1 MDATQFSRVVTLLLA
16 ALIAGC
22 AEQAAQPA
30 AQPPNADP
38 TEPAEPPQVV
48 LDTKPAPGSG
58 SADEAPADDGP
69 VGAYLKRIEGALA
82 GRKPKSP
89 AAAQFAA
96 DVQPAP
102 EPPPE
107 YVPRPSPP
115 PQDQPVAAATP
126 DAPPSAPSPATPA
139 SPVLANV
146 QVRTSM
152 PPRTAQ
158 NDARSVQPNSTID
171 TTAMPPALRDFLERR
186 PKVDDAGYAQQLD
199 ERILWALAGDYDRAR
214 RPLELATTE
223 QRAIASGFVE
233 ALIALREAQDGD
245 LGASAAAATSQL
257 AALQKALR
265 TVSDLSVSDIR
276 LCSAVRG
283 FGQYDAIEPARFAAG
298 TAAEFVLYVEISDF
312 ASEKREDELHYTV
325 FDLKTQIVN
334 KAGEQVFELAD
345 ADITDRCRN
354 LRRDFFI
361 PRLIRLP
368 ASLAPGAYV
377 AKVTVTDKLG
387 QKVAQAR
394 TAFELVARP

>member
-1 MDATQFSRVVTLLLA
+1 MDATQLSRVVALLLV

-22 AEQAAQPA
+22 AEQAARPA
-30 AQPPNADP
+30 TQPPAGDP
-38 TEPAEPPQVV
+38 IEPAEPPQVV
-48 LDTKPAPGSG
+48 LDAKPAPES
-58 SADEAPADDGP
+58 STDEAPTDDGP

-82 GRKPKSP
+82 GRKPKSSTAAQHAADEQFVPGPPGYGPRLAEPPPVEP
-89 AAAQFAA
+89 AAAATRE
-96 DVQPAP
+96 VSSPA
-102 EPPPE
+102 E
-107 YVPRPSPP
+107 
-115 PQDQPVAAATP
+115 
-126 DAPPSAPSPATPA
+126 PSPAPT

-146 QVRTSM
+146 QVRTST

-158 NDARSVQPNSTID
+158 EDARSVQPNSTID
-171 TTAMPPALRDFLERR
+171 TSAMPPALREFLERR

-214 RPLELATTE
+214 KPLELVTTE

-245 LGASAAAATSQL
+245 LGASAAVATSQL

-283 FGQYDAIEPARFAAG
+283 FGQYDAINPPRFSAG
-298 TAAEFVLYVEISDF
+298 TAAEFVLYIEISDF
-312 ASEKREDELHYTV
+312 ASEKRADDLHYTV
-325 FDLKTQIVN
+325 FDLKTQIIN

-345 ADITDRCRN
+345 TDITDRCRN

-361 PRLIRLP
+361 PRLVRLP
-368 ASLAPGAYV
+368 ASLAPGNYV

-394 TAFELVARP
+394 TTFELVARP